1 MIIIISG
8 TSSAGK
14 SSIINEFP
22 KNYNKI
28 SWDNI
33 FEEFG
38 YTFFQ
43 VCEYKNYKNKYYK
56 QKEKDKFFYDCVYN
70 KIINKLKKN
79 KVNLIDIVDDFD
91 EKNNPIVDSYL
102 PSKIQILI
110 YTDLDKLIDNMN
122 KRKSYDPRSRF
133 VFDQFAK
140 YYVKTNSK
148 NEAIDTINYNNFV
161 KSLEKIKYEFESKKD
176 LDKFAENIF
185 KKMGINKITKDKNYY
200 IKPRSN
206 CYNLVLNTKGKS
218 SKELKDEI
226 LKKII

>member
-1 MIIIISG
+1 
-8 TSSAGK
+8 
-14 SSIINEFP
+14 
-22 KNYNKI
+22 
-28 SWDNI
+28 
-33 FEEFG
+33 
-38 YTFFQ
+38 
-43 VCEYKNYKNKYYK
+43 
-56 QKEKDKFFYDCVYN
+56 
-70 KIINKLKKN
+70 LKKN

-185 KKMGINKITKDKNYY
+185 KKIGINKIAKDKNYY